1 LKISNESKVGV
12 LTAIAITILVLGYN
26 YLSGKDDLFS
36 KGRTFYAVFD
46 NVRGVTDGASVTYN
60 GVRIGQV
67 KRVVLNGKNQKITCR
82 TEIFTDLEIPADSRL
97 KIVVE
102 ILGDKR
108 MELLLGESAQM
119 ARSGDT
125 LTGVLETDMTEKVNQ
140 KLGPIAEQADSV
152 LQRFNYILNRPSLVQ
167 FEDKLP
173 GALTSLQ
180 NTIEEVNALI
190 AKSKPG
196 VESSFNN
203 INAITENIKSYN
215 ASIRRTLQSF
225 ERVGAEADSIDING
239 MVLEI
244 RSTVQTL
251 NGIVE
256 KINQGEGSLGQLATN
271 RELYDNLVRTSN
283 ELSCLMNDINNH
295 PDKYLPLPWGK
306 KKRAKATEESRKNPC
321 APVQTN

>member
-36 KGRTFYAVFD
+36 KGRSYYAVFD

-67 KRVVLNGKNQKITCR
+67 KRVVLNGKTQKITCR
-82 TEIFTDLEIPADSRL
+82 AELFTDLEIPSDSKL

-108 MELLLGESAQM
+108 MELLLGTSSKM

-152 LQRFNYILNRPSLVQ
+152 LQRFNYILSRPSLVQ

-173 GALTSLQ
+173 ATLASLQ
-180 NTIEEVNALI
+180 KTIEEVNGLI
-190 AKSKPG
+190 ARSKPG

-215 ASIRRTLQSF
+215 ASIKRTLQSF
-225 ERVGAEADSIDING
+225 ERVGAEADSIDVSG
-239 MVLEI
+239 MVQEMRNTI
-244 RSTVQTL
+244 QTL
-251 NGIVE
+251 NGIVA

-271 RELYDNLVRTSN
+271 RELYDNLVKTSN

-306 KKRAKATEESRKNPC
+306 KKRAKAVEESKKSPC
-321 APVQTN
+321 APANPN